1 MAGEKGKKNEA
12 VLATNTS
19 ELLQVPCGG
28 RVLEGLGA
36 FVVFFLPHVPFE
48 ASYYEFTSS
57 SNSPQWRK
65 IPQMRRLTIHLINL
79 IKIFEFRPRCN
90 LDCGRHA
97 IFSNLFKAFK
107 DLVRFMSTIIN
118 YEQIA

>member
-48 ASYYEFTSS
+48 ASYYEFILLQTAR
-57 SNSPQWRK
+57 NGEK
-65 IPQMRRLTIHLINL
+65 YH
-79 IKIFEFRPRCN
+79 KCV
-90 LDCGRHA
+90 D
-97 IFSNLFKAFK
+97 
-107 DLVRFMSTIIN
+107 
-118 YEQIA
+118 

>member
-36 FVVFFLPHVPFE
+36 FVVFFLPHVPF
-48 ASYYEFTSS
+48 TSS

-90 LDCGRHA
+90 LDVVDMQ
-97 IFSNLFKAFK
+97 FSVIYSKPSK
-107 DLVRFMSTIIN
+107 I
-118 YEQIA
+118 

>member
-19 ELLQVPCGG
+19 ELLQVPRGG

-48 ASYYEFTSS
+48 ASCYEFTS

-90 LDCGRHA
+90 LDVVEMQ
-97 IFSNLFKAFK
+97 FSVIYSKPSK
-107 DLVRFMSTIIN
+107 I
-118 YEQIA
+118 

>member
-48 ASYYEFTSS
+48 ASYT
-57 SNSPQWRK
+57 NSLLLQTARNGEK
-65 IPQMRRLTIHLINL
+65 YH
-79 IKIFEFRPRCN
+79 KCV
-90 LDCGRHA
+90 D
-97 IFSNLFKAFK
+97 
-107 DLVRFMSTIIN
+107 
-118 YEQIA
+118 

>member
-48 ASYYEFTSS
+48 ASCYKFTS

-65 IPQMRRLTIHLINL
+65 IPQMRRLTFHLTLWRYLDRDL
-79 IKIFEFRPRCN
+79 I
-90 LDCGRHA
+90 
-97 IFSNLFKAFK
+97 
-107 DLVRFMSTIIN
+107 
-118 YEQIA
+118 

>member
-19 ELLQVPCGG
+19 ELLQVLCGG

-48 ASYYEFTSS
+48 ASYYEFTLLQTAR
-57 SNSPQWRK
+57 NGEK
-65 IPQMRRLTIHLINL
+65 YH
-79 IKIFEFRPRCN
+79 KCV
-90 LDCGRHA
+90 D
-97 IFSNLFKAFK
+97 
-107 DLVRFMSTIIN
+107 
-118 YEQIA
+118 

>member
-65 IPQMRRLTIHLINL
+65 IPQMRRLTIYLINL

-90 LDCGRHA
+90 LDVVDMQ
-97 IFSNLFKAFK
+97 FSVIYSKPSK
-107 DLVRFMSTIIN
+107 I
-118 YEQIA
+118 